1 MDKPR
6 RAPDQLARLSAAV
19 RVDVRE
25 HDLGTFC
32 SQAFS
37 DRAPGADRGA
47 SDDSDASDDSEL
59 AVPGIAVRVL
69 GS

>member
-1 MDKPR
+1 VDKPR

-19 RVDVRE
+19 RIDVCE
-25 HDLGTFC
+25 HDLGTFR

-47 SDDSDASDDSEL
+47 SDDSEL
-59 AVPGIAVRVL
+59 AVDPHRWG
-69 GS
+69 G